1 VRLSAPGLRP
11 DVGMSLRLI
20 LACSLLIGCGS
31 EAGEGPPGPPG
42 ETGPQGPPGMP
53 GSPGGA
59 PGPAGPQ
66 GPEGPAGA
74 IGPAGPIGPEGPAG
88 PTGATGAT
96 GSQGPIGLPGATGAQ
111 GPAGPRGPAGVGDPG
126 PAGPAGPPGTLFGE
140 AASAFAGF
148 TTATTTGAAGG
159 REQMHARCAAEF
171 GDAHLCHYGEYQLAA
186 SGIPV
191 PANGAWIDFSCIEQN
206 AGGTVESGNL
216 GCGAFSGSP
225 DSGRSTGPASGG
237 NCTSWTATGPG
248 TQTGIM
254 LHPSL
259 AISGPCTEARP
270 LACCSTPYR
279 ETFRGFTTATTTGA
293 AGGRPA
299 MHARCA
305 QEFTGSHLCHH
316 AEYQRATPTV
326 SPPAS
331 GAWIDSSSFN
341 SAAEND
347 GAMPTS
353 GRSTSPTGA
362 CSSWTS
368 GNVNALGIMMTPAN
382 STTGSCGTPRPL
394 ACCGV

>member
-1 VRLSAPGLRP
+1 
-11 DVGMSLRLI
+11 MSLRISLV
-20 LACSLLIGCGS
+20 CSLLFGCGS

-42 ETGPQGPPGMP
+42 EQGEQGTPGPQGPQGEP

-59 PGPAGPQ
+59 TGPAGPQ
-66 GPEGPAGA
+66 GP
-74 IGPAGPIGPEGPAG
+74 IGPAGPAGTAGATGPIGPLGPMGLMGLIGPLGMTGPA
-88 PTGATGAT
+88 GATGAT
-96 GSQGPIGLPGATGAQ
+96 GPTGPT
-111 GPAGPRGPAGVGDPG
+111 GPAGSGNPG

-171 GDAHLCHYGEYQLAA
+171 TDAHLCHYGEYQLAA
-186 SGIPV
+186 SGISV
-191 PANGAWIDFSCIEQN
+191 PANGAWIDFSCTEKN
-206 AGGTVESGNL
+206 EGGTVESGRL
-216 GCGAFSGSP
+216 GCGSYSGSP
-225 DSGRSTGPASGG
+225 DGGRSTPPASGG
-237 NCTSWTATGPG
+237 NCTAWTASG

-259 AISGPCTEARP
+259 AISGPCTDARS

-279 ETFRGFTTATTTGA
+279 ETFRGFSAAMTTGA

-305 QEFTGSHLCHH
+305 QELTGSHLCHH
-316 AEYQRATPTV
+316 AEYHRATPTV
-326 SPPAS
+326 SPPAG

-341 SAAEND
+341 SATEND
-347 GAMPTS
+347 GAMATS

-368 GNVNALGIMMTPAN
+368 GNVNALGIIMTPAN
-382 STTGSCGTPRPL
+382 STTGSCGTLRPL
-394 ACCGV
+394 ACCGE